1 MILIKSKSF
10 CQLTSPSPFIF
21 QYMHLGLKG
30 QANKAFFFFKY
41 KKGNSLQ
48 LPENS
53 IQCYSLNLLIHIIII
68 YCISYLFQVAF
79 KIESVAGKVCA
90 HTLSCTYT
98 RDIAA
103 HSNLPQHSFQSHWRL
118 SENCIEVW
126 TYSFL
131 ILLTLSAFLSQVSD
145 LCHSLKALSY
155 SLAFTCF
162 ILHRYS
168 SPVNPLY
175 V

>member
-30 QANKAFFFFKY
+30 QANKAFFFFFKY

-68 YCISYLFQVAF
+68 DYISYLFQVAF

-90 HTLSCTYT
+90 HILFLAPT
-98 RDIAA
+98 RGI
-103 HSNLPQHSFQSHWRL
+103 SL
-118 SENCIEVW
+118 
-126 TYSFL
+126 L
-131 ILLTLSAFLSQVSD
+131 IQI
-145 LCHSLKALSY
+145 CHSIHSKATGDFQKTALRYEPILS
-155 SLAFTCF
+155 
-162 ILHRYS
+162 
-168 SPVNPLY
+168 
-175 V
+175 